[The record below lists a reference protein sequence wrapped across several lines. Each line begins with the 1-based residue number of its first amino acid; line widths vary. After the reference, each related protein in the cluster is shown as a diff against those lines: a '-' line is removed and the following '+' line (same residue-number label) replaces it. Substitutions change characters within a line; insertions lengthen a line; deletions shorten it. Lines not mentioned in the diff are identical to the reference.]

1 MTEARLINYI
11 KNNILSEYIKLYIEV
26 YIIQTFKRK
35 LLVYMITVH
44 GRKVTERPNFCVI
57 MEI

>member
-1 MTEARLINYI
+1 MTEARLVNYI

-35 LLVYMITVH
+35 LLLCT
-44 GRKVTERPNFCVI
+44 
-57 MEI
+57 